1 MNFREAPASTEVEKH
16 VIGGAFLFP
25 ESLSLVLERLQPED
39 FYLERHAVIFEAMRD
54 LQTSGAAFGLQGLSH
69 YLAAAGRLESA
80 GGDGYIMEISAEVV
94 SDAGMEHHIGIVK
107 DLAARRRLIRAL
119 TQNLESAYDL
129 TKTTLEVQE
138 KAEADVLAV
147 AESQRQG
154 PQLKSMGAV
163 LRVAAQEWQDVAN
176 GKPGGL
182 MSKIQ
187 PVDNLLLG
195 FRPGKVY
202 ILAARPGLGKSMLAL
217 QVATQCGETVASYS
231 QEMLATEQAE
241 RMISQVSDLNADSL
255 RSANILLAQGP
266 ALAAAVEKLRTLK
279 IWFCDENPIT
289 PAQILSQCRRLK
301 KKRGL
306 GLIVVDYLQLIKGIG
321 KFERRDLEVGQISKF
336 LKSIAMKL
344 EVPVLCIASLSRKP
358 EERTDKRP
366 LLSDLRESGDIE
378 SDADVVMFLYRESDY
393 NPQAKKDFP
402 AVTELIV
409 AKNRGGKKGRSIL
422 NFDGA
427 HSKFYGL
434 LESEQDR
441 YLRFLEGKLT
451 EAKSTSN
458 KDKQTGEDFYRG
470 IR

>member
-1 MNFREAPASTEVEKH
+1 MIRQAPASTEVEKH
-16 VIGGAFLFP
+16 IIGGAFLFP
-25 ESLSLVLERLQPED
+25 ESLALIAERLQPED
-39 FYLERHAVIFEAMRD
+39 FFSERHAVIFEAMRD
-54 LQTSGAAFGLQGLSH
+54 LHASGTWFDLQGLAHVLSASGK
-69 YLAAAGRLESA
+69 LQAAGGEAYL
-80 GGDGYIMEISAEVV
+80 MEISAEVV
-94 SDAGMEHHIGIVK
+94 SDAGMEHHIGIIR

-119 TQNLESAYDL
+119 GDNLESAYDL
-129 TKTTLEVQE
+129 TRTTLEVQE

-154 PQLKSMGAV
+154 PQLKSMRTV
-163 LRVAAQEWQDVAN
+163 LRAAAEQWESVAN

-182 MSKIQ
+182 MSRIQ
-187 PVDNLLLG
+187 PVDDLLLG

-255 RSANILLAQGP
+255 RSANILLNQAP
-266 ALAAAVEKLRTLK
+266 ALAAAVKQLEPLA

-306 GLIVVDYLQLIKGIG
+306 GLIVVDYLQLIKGVG
-321 KFERRDLEVGQISKF
+321 KFERRDLEVGHISKF

-344 EVPVLCIASLSRKP
+344 EIPVLCIASLSRRP

-393 NPQAKKDFP
+393 NAQAKKDFP
-402 AVTELIV
+402 NVTELIV
-409 AKNRGGKKGRSIL
+409 SKNRGGKKGRSIL

-427 HSKFYGL
+427 HSKFYAL
-434 LESEQDR
+434 HQADQDR
-441 YLRFLEGKLT
+441 YLKFLEGK
-451 EAKSTSN
+451 APNDQAQAHPGNSRQVRYQAP
-458 KDKQTGEDFYRG
+458 DPW
-470 IR
+470 